1 MRILELFT
9 IFTFNSIFQGVPL
22 ISHFSHYTQ
31 IIIYSITFNLR
42 QTSTKSVNTFQSYD
56 CLNVPTETSEW
67 AISTH
72 LAISSN
78 NGDIGVWI
86 FRFP

>member
-1 MRILELFT
+1 MRIFELFT

-22 ISHFSHYTQ
+22 IPHLCNYSQ
-31 IIIYSITFNLR
+31 IIIYSIIFNLR
-42 QTSTKSVNTFQSYD
+42 QTSIKSVNAFQSYD

-78 NGDIGVWI
+78 NGDIGV
-86 FRFP
+86 